1 MSASA
6 ERSTEL
12 LVPDDLDIAMF
23 RYRVVAFLAQA
34 VEDGVACPAF
44 GAILPPALHGQARAW
59 QGRVHDA
66 GFAGLHWP
74 AAYGGR
80 GLGREHTAIWH
91 EECARADVSPYLN
104 LQGLVLAGEAILRSG
119 TDAQRT
125 RYLRPTLTGELLW
138 CQLFSEPEAGSDLAG
153 LRTTA
158 VRDGD
163 SWVVDGQ
170 KVWSSNAD
178 VATHGI
184 LLARTDPTQP
194 GHRGI
199 SFFLLHMATPG
210 VTVRPIRQMT
220 GDHEFSEVFLDA
232 VRIPHDALLGPEHG
246 GWRVAMEVLTD
257 ERGSG
262 AAGLVGLDQRLA
274 LVRSR
279 VRGAPAHRDRLLR
292 LYVRGHALRALLLRT
307 NGEPVTASMAK
318 LLRTELEAEIELL
331 ACSLRGADGLLAG
344 PATDRFL
351 YAPGMRIAGG
361 TSEIQ
366 RNIIAE
372 RILGLPREPRP
383 ATPAG

>member
-1 MSASA
+1 
-6 ERSTEL
+6 L
-12 LVPDDLDIAMF
+12 PDDLDIGMF
-23 RYRVVAFLAQA
+23 RYRVVAFLAQS
-34 VEDGVACPAF
+34 VEEGVACPAF

-59 QGRVHDA
+59 QAHVYDA

-74 AAYGGR
+74 VAFGGR
-80 GLGREHTAIWH
+80 GLDREHTAIWL
-91 EECARADVSPYLN
+91 EECARAEVTPYLN

-119 TDAQRT
+119 TDEQRA
-125 RYLRPTLTGELLW
+125 RFLLRTLTGEALW
-138 CQLFSEPEAGSDLAG
+138 CQLFSEPDAGSDLAG
-153 LRTTA
+153 LQTTA
-158 VRDGD
+158 VVDGD
-163 SWVVDGQ
+163 SYVVEGQ

-184 LLARTDPTQP
+184 LLARTDPDEP

-199 SFFLLHMATPG
+199 SFFLLDMATPG

-220 GDHEFSEVFLDA
+220 GDHEFSQVFLDG
-232 VRIPHDALLGPEHG
+232 VRIPRDALLGPEHG

-274 LVRSR
+274 LFRSR
-279 VRGAPAHRDRLLR
+279 AGGAPAHRDQLLR
-292 LYVRGHALRALLLRT
+292 LYVRGHALRALLLRS
-307 NGEPVTASMAK
+307 NGDPVTASMAK

-372 RILGLPREPRP
+372 RLLGLPR
-383 ATPAG
+383 